1 MKVIVKRIFNCPTYC
16 ISHIYVDDKYI
27 CDGIEDM
34 DRMLDQNMEVK
45 QILKIKVPNKTA
57 IPIGK
62 YKLTL
67 NIESPTFKKYK
78 YYTDF
83 CKAKL
88 PRVLNVPG
96 WDGILI
102 HRGVDEKNSAGC
114 LIVGYNKIKGKVIN
128 SQEAFEKLY
137 NILKTANNKG
147 ENIYI
152 EYTRTY

>member
-1 MKVIVKRIFNCPTYC
+1 M
-16 ISHIYVDDKYI
+16 
-27 CDGIEDM
+27 
-34 DRMLDQNMEVK
+34 
-45 QILKIKVPNKTA
+45 
-57 IPIGK
+57 
-62 YKLTL
+62 
-67 NIESPTFKKYK
+67 
-78 YYTDF
+78 
-83 CKAKL
+83 

-96 WDGILI
+96 YDGILI

-114 LIVGYNKIKGKVIN
+114 LIVGYNKIKGKVTN